1 MRDFQN
7 TVSFCELGDLSSA
20 GPKFTWINNQDSNP
34 IGKKLDRALVT
45 SDWLQSFP
53 HSYAGFEAGVFIDPL
68 HISKSKSVYT
78 FPNKN
83 KRSPRISLEILPLR
97 RFFSSCLL
105 SLRHFL
111 YGALFLLFAS
121 SPALL
126 FGRSGGGV
134 QINSGG
140 RSNGVGGSSS
150 HSSNPSS
157 YETGSV
163 SQPVLP
169 SQYPSSSQQRPL
181 RQPLPAA
188 QASQPMYQNLH
199 HQPPPP
205 PNPEHQPPPQE
216 PNHEQQDFQQL
227 LDALM
232 VLPGRQHLPIL
243 SQHDIP
249 DRETICV
256 LSQII
261 RETPFDLDS

>member
-1 MRDFQN
+1 M
-7 TVSFCELGDLSSA
+7 L
-20 GPKFTWINNQDSNP
+20 
-34 IGKKLDRALVT
+34 
-45 SDWLQSFP
+45 
-53 HSYAGFEAGVFIDPL
+53 FIDPL

-78 FPNKN
+78 FQNKN

-97 RFFSSCLL
+97 RFSSSCLL

-134 QINSGG
+134 RINSGG

-181 RQPLPAA
+181 RQPQPAA
-188 QASQPMYQNLH
+188 QASQPMYQNPH

-256 LSQII
+256 LSKII